1 MKRKTNPGRVKIMG
15 NLEFAYPAFFYVMI
29 IIPFMIAWYVWR
41 GRKSTSSM
49 TLSGFE
55 NLDEKVGSS
64 RIWLRHI
71 LFLFRIIMV
80 GLIVIVLARP
90 QSSNR
95 WEQVTTEGIDIVMC
109 MDVSGS
115 MRAMDFRPNR
125 LEASKNVGI
134 EFVNAREN
142 DRFGLVVF
150 AGESFTQC
158 PMTTDRAVV
167 INFLKDIDF
176 GIIEDGTAIGMGLAT
191 AVNRIKESKAISKVI
206 ILLTDGVNNRG
217 DVGPVT
223 AAEIAAS
230 FGIRVYTVGV
240 GSMGNAPVPVQ
251 DVFGRT
257 VTRSMPVEI
266 DEDVL
271 KKIAVTTGGEY
282 FRATDNH
289 KLREIYQQID
299 EMEKTRLDVKQFSKK
314 KEEYFPFLFAAML
327 ILLFEIMLRYTI
339 FRTIP

>member
-1 MKRKTNPGRVKIMG
+1 MN
-15 NLEFAYPAFFYVMI
+15 NLEFAYPSFFWLLILLPVMI
-29 IIPFMIAWYVWR
+29 VWYILR
-41 GRKSTSSM
+41 GRRSTSSM

-55 NLDEKVGSS
+55 NIDEKIGSS

-71 LFLFRIIMV
+71 LFLLRLAV
-80 GLIVIVLARP
+80 VSLLVVVLARP
-90 QSSNR
+90 QSSNK

-125 LEASKNVGI
+125 LEASKDVGI

-158 PMTTDRAVV
+158 PMTTDRGVV
-167 INFLKDIDF
+167 VNFLNDIDF
-176 GIIEDGTAIGMGLAT
+176 GVIEDGTAIGMGLAT
-191 AVNRIKESKAISKVI
+191 AVNRIKDSRAKSRVV

-230 FGIRVYTVGV
+230 FGIRVYTIGV
-240 GSMGNAPVPVQ
+240 GTHGNAPVPVQ
-251 DVFGRT
+251 DAFGRV
-257 VTRSMPVEI
+257 VTRSMPIEI

-271 KKIAVTTGGEY
+271 KKIAETTDGTY

-299 EMEKTRLDVKQFSKK
+299 ELEKTRMDVKQFSKR
-314 KEEYFPFLFAAML
+314 KEEYFPFLLAAML
-327 ILLFEIMLRYTI
+327 FLLFEIMLRYTI

>member
-1 MKRKTNPGRVKIMG
+1 MN
-15 NLEFAYPAFFYVMI
+15 NLEFAYPSFFWLLILLPVMI
-29 IIPFMIAWYVWR
+29 VWYILR
-41 GRKSTSSM
+41 GRRSTSSM

-55 NLDEKVGSS
+55 NIDEKIGSS

-71 LFLFRIIMV
+71 LFLLRLAV
-80 GLIVIVLARP
+80 VSLLVVVLARP
-90 QSSNR
+90 QSSNK

-125 LEASKNVGI
+125 LEASKDVGI

-158 PMTTDRAVV
+158 PMTTDRGVV
-167 INFLKDIDF
+167 VNFLNDIDF
-176 GIIEDGTAIGMGLAT
+176 GVIEDGTAIGMGLAT
-191 AVNRIKESKAISKVI
+191 AVNRIKDSRAKSKVV

-230 FGIRVYTVGV
+230 FGIRVYTIGV
-240 GSMGNAPVPVQ
+240 GTHGNAPVPVQ
-251 DVFGRT
+251 DAFGRV

-271 KKIAVTTGGEY
+271 KKIAETTDGTY

-299 EMEKTRLDVKQFSKK
+299 ELEKTRMDVKQFSKR
-314 KEEYFPFLFAAML
+314 KEEYFPFLLAAML
-327 ILLFEIMLRYTI
+327 FLLFEIMLRYTI

>member
-1 MKRKTNPGRVKIMG
+1 MSHI
-15 NLEFAYPAFFYVMI
+15 EFAYPAFFYALILLPLMA
-29 IIPFMIAWYVWR
+29 AWYIWK
-41 GRKSTSSM
+41 GKQSTASM
-49 TLSGFE
+49 KLSGFE
-55 NLDEKVGSS
+55 NIDENIPSP
-64 RIWLRHI
+64 RIWTRHLLFILR
-71 LFLFRIIMV
+71 LLV
-80 GLIVIVLARP
+80 VSLIVVVLARP

-115 MRAMDFRPNR
+115 MRAMDFKPNR

-134 EFVNAREN
+134 EFVNARQD

-167 INFLKDIDF
+167 INFLKEIEF

-191 AVNRIKESKAISKVI
+191 AVNRVRDSKAKSKVI

-217 DVGPVT
+217 DIGPVT

-230 FGIRVYTVGV
+230 YGIRVYTIGV
-240 GSMGNAPVPVQ
+240 GTQGNAPIPVQ
-251 DVFGRT
+251 DMFGRM
-257 VTRSMPVEI
+257 VTRNMPVEI

-271 KKIAVTTGGEY
+271 RKIAGTADGQY
-282 FRATDNH
+282 FRATNNNT
-289 KLREIYQQID
+289 LREIYQQID
-299 EMEKTRLDVKQFSKK
+299 QLEKTRLDVKHFSKK
-314 KEEYFPFLFAAML
+314 KEEYFPFLLTAML
-327 ILLFEIMLRYTI
+327 LLLLESLLRYTV

>member
-1 MKRKTNPGRVKIMG
+1 MSK
-15 NLEFAYPAFFYVMI
+15 LEFASPAFFWALALLPV
-29 IIPFMIAWYVWR
+29 MIAWYIFR

-55 NLDEKVGSS
+55 NLDERTGSS
-64 RIWLRHI
+64 RIWLRHL
-71 LFLFRIIMV
+71 LFLFRLAVVSLIIV
-80 GLIVIVLARP
+80 ALARP
-90 QSSNR
+90 QSSND

-125 LEASKNVGI
+125 LEASKDVGI

-158 PMTTDRAVV
+158 PMTTDRGVV
-167 INFLKDIDF
+167 VNFLNDIDF
-176 GIIEDGTAIGMGLAT
+176 GVIEDGTAIGMGLAT
-191 AVNRIKESKAISKVI
+191 AVNRIKDSRAKSKVV
-206 ILLTDGVNNRG
+206 ILLTDGVNNQG

-230 FGIRVYTVGV
+230 FGIRVYTIGV
-240 GSMGNAPVPVQ
+240 GTHGNAPVPVQ
-251 DVFGRT
+251 DAFGRT

-271 KKIAVTTGGEY
+271 RKIATTTDGAY

-299 EMEKTRLDVKQFSKK
+299 QLEKTRMDVKQFSNK
-314 KEEYFPFLFAAML
+314 KEEYFPFLLAAML
-327 ILLFEIMLRYTI
+327 ILLLEILLRYTI

>member
-1 MKRKTNPGRVKIMG
+1 MNK
-15 NLEFAYPAFFYVMI
+15 LDFAYPAFLYALALLPLMI
-29 IIPFMIAWYVWR
+29 GWYFWR

-55 NLDEKVGSS
+55 NLDEHRVSS
-64 RIWLRHI
+64 RIWLRHL
-71 LFLFRIIMV
+71 LFGFRWLTV
-80 GLIVIVLARP
+80 GLIIIALARP
-90 QSSNR
+90 QSSNS

-115 MRAMDFRPNR
+115 MQAMDFKPNR
-125 LEASKNVGI
+125 LEAAKNVGI
-134 EFVNAREN
+134 EFVNARQN

-158 PMTTDRAVV
+158 PMTTDRAVMV
-167 INFLKDIDF
+167 NFLKDIDF
-176 GIIEDGTAIGMGLAT
+176 GMIEDGTAIGMGLAT
-191 AVNRIKESKAISKVI
+191 AVNRIKESRAKSKVI

-230 FGIRVYTVGV
+230 FGIRVYTIGV
-240 GSMGNAPVPVQ
+240 GSRGTAPVPVQ
-251 DVFGRT
+251 DAFGRT
-257 VTRSMPVEI
+257 MTRNMPVEI

-271 KKIAVTTGGEY
+271 KEIASTTGGTY

-299 EMEKTRLDVKQFSKK
+299 QMEKTRLDVKQFSRK
-314 KEEYFPFLFAAML
+314 KEEYFPFLLAAML
-327 ILLFEIMLRYTI
+327 ILLSEILLRYTI

>member
-1 MKRKTNPGRVKIMG
+1 MS
-15 NLEFAYPAFFYVMI
+15 NLEFAYPAFFFALLLLPVMI
-29 IIPFMIAWYVWR
+29 GWYIWR

-55 NLDEKVGSS
+55 NLDERVGTS
-64 RIWLRHI
+64 RIWLRHL
-71 LFLFRIIMV
+71 LFVFRLVVITLII
-80 GLIVIVLARP
+80 IVLARP
-90 QSSNR
+90 QSSNQ
-95 WEQVTTEGIDIVMC
+95 WEKVTTEGIDIVMC

-115 MRAMDFRPNR
+115 MRAMDFKPNR
-125 LEASKNVGI
+125 LEASKSVGI
-134 EFVNAREN
+134 EFVNARQD

-176 GIIEDGTAIGMGLAT
+176 GVIEDGTAIGMGLAT
-191 AVNRIKESKAISKVI
+191 AVNRIKESRAKSKVI
-206 ILLTDGVNNRG
+206 ILLTDGVNNSG

-230 FGIRVYTVGV
+230 FGIRVYTIGV
-240 GSMGNAPVPVQ
+240 GTHGTAPVPVQ
-251 DVFGRT
+251 DAFGRT
-257 VTRSMPVEI
+257 MTRSMPVEI

-271 KKIAVTTGGEY
+271 RKIAETTDGSY

-289 KLREIYQQID
+289 KLREVYQQID
-299 EMEKTRLDVKQFSKK
+299 QMEKTRLDVKQFSKK

>member
-1 MKRKTNPGRVKIMG
+1 MSK
-15 NLEFAYPAFFYVMI
+15 LEFASPAFFWALALLPV
-29 IIPFMIAWYVWR
+29 MIAWYIFR

-55 NLDEKVGSS
+55 NLDERIGSS
-64 RIWLRHI
+64 RIWLRHL
-71 LFLFRIIMV
+71 LFLFRLAVVSLIIV
-80 GLIVIVLARP
+80 ALARP
-90 QSSNR
+90 QSSND

-125 LEASKNVGI
+125 LEASKDVGI

-158 PMTTDRAVV
+158 PMTTDRGVV
-167 INFLKDIDF
+167 VNFLNDIDF
-176 GIIEDGTAIGMGLAT
+176 GVIEDGTAIGMGLAT
-191 AVNRIKESKAISKVI
+191 AVNRIKDSRAKSKVV
-206 ILLTDGVNNRG
+206 ILLTDGVNNQG

-230 FGIRVYTVGV
+230 FGIRVYTIGV
-240 GSMGNAPVPVQ
+240 GTHGNAPVPVQ
-251 DVFGRT
+251 DAFGRT

-271 KKIAVTTGGEY
+271 RKIATTTDGTY

-299 EMEKTRLDVKQFSKK
+299 QLEKTRMDVKQFSNK
-314 KEEYFPFLFAAML
+314 KEEYFPFLLAAML
-327 ILLFEIMLRYTI
+327 ILLLEILLRYTI

>member
-1 MKRKTNPGRVKIMG
+1 MN
-15 NLEFAYPAFFYVMI
+15 NLEFAYPAFFWLLILLPVMI
-29 IIPFMIAWYVWR
+29 VWYILR
-41 GRKSTSSM
+41 GRRSTSSM

-55 NLDEKVGSS
+55 NIDEKIGSS

-71 LFLFRIIMV
+71 LFLLRLAV
-80 GLIVIVLARP
+80 VSLLVVVLARP
-90 QSSNR
+90 QSSNK

-125 LEASKNVGI
+125 LEASKDVGI

-158 PMTTDRAVV
+158 PMTTDRGVV
-167 INFLKDIDF
+167 VNFLNDIDF
-176 GIIEDGTAIGMGLAT
+176 GVIEDGTAIGMGLAT
-191 AVNRIKESKAISKVI
+191 AVNRIKDSRAKSRVV

-230 FGIRVYTVGV
+230 FGIRVYTIGV
-240 GSMGNAPVPVQ
+240 GTHGNAPVPVQ
-251 DVFGRT
+251 DAFGRV

-271 KKIAVTTGGEY
+271 KKIAKTTDGTY

-299 EMEKTRLDVKQFSKK
+299 ELEKTRMDVKQFSKR
-314 KEEYFPFLFAAML
+314 KEEYFPFLLAAML
-327 ILLFEIMLRYTI
+327 FLLFEIMLRYTI

>member
-1 MKRKTNPGRVKIMG
+1 MS
-15 NLEFAYPAFFYVMI
+15 NLEFAYPAFFWALTLLPVMI
-29 IIPFMIAWYVWR
+29 VWYIFR

-55 NLDEKVGSS
+55 NLDERVGSS
-64 RIWLRHI
+64 RKWLRHL
-71 LFLFRIIMV
+71 LFLLRLTV
-80 GLIVIVLARP
+80 VSLIVVVLARP
-90 QSSNR
+90 QSSNQ

-125 LEASKNVGI
+125 LEASKDVGI

-142 DRFGLVVF
+142 DRFGIVVF

-158 PMTTDRAVV
+158 PMTTDRGVV
-167 INFLKDIDF
+167 VNFLNDIDF
-176 GIIEDGTAIGMGLAT
+176 GVIEDGTAIGMGLAT
-191 AVNRIKESKAISKVI
+191 AVNRIKDSHAKGKVV

-230 FGIRVYTVGV
+230 YGIRVYTIGV
-240 GSMGNAPVPVQ
+240 GTRGTAPVPVQ
-251 DVFGRT
+251 DAFGRI

-271 KKIAVTTGGEY
+271 KKIAETTDGTY

-299 EMEKTRLDVKQFSKK
+299 ELEKTRMDVKQFSKR
-314 KEEYFPFLFAAML
+314 KEEYFPFLLAAML

>member
-1 MKRKTNPGRVKIMG
+1 M
-15 NLEFAYPAFFYVMI
+15 EFAYPAFFWALVLLPLMI
-29 IIPFMIAWYVWR
+29 LWYIFR

-55 NLDEKVGSS
+55 NLDERVGSS
-64 RIWLRHI
+64 RIWLRH
-71 LFLFRIIMV
+71 LLALLRLSV
-80 GLIVIVLARP
+80 VSLIVVVLARP
-90 QSSNR
+90 QSSNK

-125 LEASKNVGI
+125 LEASKDVGI

-158 PMTTDRAVV
+158 PMTTDRGVV
-167 INFLKDIDF
+167 INFLNDIDF
-176 GIIEDGTAIGMGLAT
+176 GVIEDGTAIGMGLAT
-191 AVNRIKESKAISKVI
+191 AVNRIKDSRAKSKVV
-206 ILLTDGVNNRG
+206 ILLTDGVNNQG
-217 DVGPVT
+217 DVGPLT

-230 FGIRVYTVGV
+230 FGIRVYTIGV
-240 GSMGNAPVPVQ
+240 GTQGTAPVPVQ
-251 DVFGRT
+251 DAFGRM
-257 VTRSMPVEI
+257 VTRNMPVEI

-271 KKIAVTTGGEY
+271 KKIAETTDGTY
-282 FRATDNH
+282 FRATDNR

-299 EMEKTRLDVKQFSKK
+299 QMEKTRLDVKQFSKR
-314 KEEYFPFLFAAML
+314 KEEYFPFLLAAML